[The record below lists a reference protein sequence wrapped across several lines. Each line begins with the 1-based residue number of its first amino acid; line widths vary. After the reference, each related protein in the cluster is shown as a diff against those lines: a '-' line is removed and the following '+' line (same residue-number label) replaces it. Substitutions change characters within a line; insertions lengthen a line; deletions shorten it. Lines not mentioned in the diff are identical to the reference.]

1 AESRKSGC
9 DGGGAGAFTVKLMVV
24 VLVRLPDVPVMVML
38 PVPTVAVL
46 LAASVRVLELVAV
59 LGLKEAVTPLGRPEA
74 DRDTL
79 LLKPFAG
86 VMVIVLLPLEPRVTV
101 KLLGE
106 AESVKLGCGGGAVPF
121 TVKLM
126 FVVCVRLPDV
136 PVTVT
141 VTVPKAAVL
150 LAASVRVLELVAV
163 LGLKEAVT
171 PLGRPEADR
180 DTLLLKPFAGVMVIV
195 LLPLEPRV
203 TVKLLGEAESVKLGC
218 GGGAV
223 PFTVKLMF
231 VVCVRLPDVPVTVTV
246 TV

>member
-1 AESRKSGC
+1 
-9 DGGGAGAFTVKLMVV
+9 M
-24 VLVRLPDVPVMVML
+24 
-38 PVPTVAVL
+38 
-46 LAASVRVLELVAV
+46 
-59 LGLKEAVTPLGRPEA
+59 
-74 DRDTL
+74 
-79 LLKPFAG
+79 
-86 VMVIVLLPLEPRVTV
+86 LLPLEPRVTV
-101 KLLGE
+101 TLLGE

-150 LAASVRVLELVAV
+150 LAASVRALELVAV

-180 DTLLLKPFAGVMVIV
+180 DTLLLNPFAAVMVIV

-203 TVKLLGEAESVKLGC
+203 TVTLLGEADKEKSG
-218 GGGAV
+218 
-223 PFTVKLMF
+223 
-231 VVCVRLPDVPVTVTV
+231 
-246 TV
+246 